1 MDELAYS
8 FSLTTFS
15 PTGHLRQIQ
24 HALAAVGNGRLT
36 LGINCSNGVVL
47 MTHKVIENPL
57 IDADTVKLVAKV
69 SESCGATYSG
79 LSADYRSLLGY
90 CRREAQDYKEE
101 MGEDAPVNVVAKRV
115 AGIMQDYTQK
125 GGVRPFGCSVLLAGP
140 NGTDEARERL
150 EKRLAEG
157 AEKENREGE
166 EGEEGK
172 EKGKGK
178 EGQETVEDKTAGEA
192 AGEAASAG
200 AAESS
205 GPASPPDPS
214 NSSAKHIP
222 YSLYQVDPSGAYY
235 AWMATAIGKLSAAA
249 KSFLE
254 RRYDP
259 TLDVEDGIVLG
270 LSCLLET
277 GDGEVTENTVEVG
290 VIGGVFGD
298 EKFVVLDKE
307 TVARYVQ
314 TVE

>member
-36 LGINCSNGVVL
+36 LGINCANGVVL
-47 MTHKVIENPL
+47 MTHKVIDNPL
-57 IDADTVKLVAKV
+57 IDADTVKIVAKV

-79 LSADYRSLLGY
+79 LSADYRNLLGY

-125 GGVRPFGCSVLLAGP
+125 GGVRPFGCSTLLAGP
-140 NGTDEARERL
+140 NGSDEARDRL
-150 EKRLAEG
+150 EQREKRE
-157 AEKENREGE
+157 EKEKEGNEE
-166 EGEEGK
+166 EGENDENRDNGQVGAQAEDGAKPITPEGNL
-172 EKGKGK
+172 
-178 EGQETVEDKTAGEA
+178 APSA
-192 AGEAASAG
+192 ATGTT
-200 AAESS
+200 
-205 GPASPPDPS
+205 P
-214 NSSAKHIP
+214 HRRIP

-235 AWMATAIGKLSAAA
+235 AWMATAIGKLSSAA
-249 KSFLE
+249 KTFLE

-298 EKFVVLDKE
+298 KSFVVLDKP
-307 TVARYVQ
+307 TIAKYIQ
-314 TVE
+314 AVE